1 MNTYLEIS
9 QEPMGVLTTALASP
23 ASTSVIVGASRG
35 IGLALVSALLH
46 RGRGQ
51 VVATGRKASESAA
64 LAALREQ
71 WPDRLHYAQVDVT
84 DAESIREMAGN
95 VKRICMASAGD
106 GSGSSGV
113 DLLMNVAGVLHDPET
128 GMMPERS
135 LQSVDSQHMARVL
148 QINAIGPVLVT
159 QALQNL
165 LERGAVI
172 GNLSARVGSIG
183 DNRLGGWWS
192 YRMSKAALNQA
203 TRNMANELRRREV
216 IAVSLHPGTTNT
228 GLSEPFQKN
237 VRPDKLF
244 TAEFTAGALLDV
256 LEGLSLEDSG
266 GFFAYDGTPIEF

>member
-1 MNTYLEIS
+1 
-9 QEPMGVLTTALASP
+9 MGAGLKTALASP

-46 RGRGQ
+46 RGRGR
-51 VVATGRKASESAA
+51 VVATGRKASESEA

-71 WPDRLHYAQVDVT
+71 WPDRLHYSQVDVT

-95 VKRICMASAGD
+95 VKRICTTSAGD
-106 GSGSSGV
+106 GSGV

-159 QALQNL
+159 QALQDQL
-165 LERGAVI
+165 ARGAVI

-216 IAVSLHPGTTNT
+216 IAVSLHPGTTDT

-237 VRPDKLF
+237 VRPEKLF

-266 GFFAYDGTPIEF
+266 GFFAYDGSPIEF